1 MRTSVGISKCLEC
14 GHVDESRHFSVL
26 VTVESYVHLCPHC
39 RASEPHLLDDLKN
52 YVVRSVMGNLRSI
65 HYTVVNN
72 EFGHYA
78 VADRSSGTRLTTWGS
93 YAQVIIEFCATER
106 KARRLS
112 GEDEAR
118 GPVLETGVNR
128 MSERRCIPRVGTDRR
143 LFNLP
148 MPGRRQ
154 PSGADAAVR
163 A

>member
-1 MRTSVGISKCLEC
+1 MRTRAGISKCLEC

-26 VTVESYVHLCPHC
+26 VAVESYVRLCPHC
-39 RASEPHLLDDLKN
+39 HAGEPHLLDDLKD

-93 YAQVIIEFCATER
+93 YAQVINEFCATER

-118 GPVLETGVNR
+118 GHAHETDENR
-128 MSERRCIPRVGTDRR
+128 MNERRRIPRVGTDRR

-154 PSGADAAVR
+154 PSGADVAVR
-163 A
+163 S